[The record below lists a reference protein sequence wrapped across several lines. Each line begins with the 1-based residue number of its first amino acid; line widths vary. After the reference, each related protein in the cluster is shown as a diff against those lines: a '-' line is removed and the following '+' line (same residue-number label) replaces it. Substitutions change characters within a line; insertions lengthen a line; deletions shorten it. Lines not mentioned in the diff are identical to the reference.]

1 MSWKAMLRVLPPTFK
16 PVLQEIRLLQ
26 VAKSWLL
33 RFNKKSV
40 VTQVASTFIFARQA
54 WTSGRPFDFW
64 GGWGNRC
71 FGLGKKFFRQT
82 PVIEFFP
89 RLYAM
94 KGIFFPCRKLPSKLV
109 CRIFFFLNSPLP
121 PFRVKYS
128 VPNTRYIALQQCCKT
143 SCAFLF
149 PISP

>member
-26 VAKSWLL
+26 VAKSWLP

-64 GGWGNRC
+64 GGWGDRC

-89 RLYAM
+89 RL
-94 KGIFFPCRKLPSKLV
+94 
-109 CRIFFFLNSPLP
+109 
-121 PFRVKYS
+121 
-128 VPNTRYIALQQCCKT
+128 
-143 SCAFLF
+143 
-149 PISP
+149 